1 LLEFGVLFGVPFL
14 VEAVL
19 PEGAF
24 FRISLIVSLVIETF
38 KRVRVWFALFG
49 F

>member
-1 LLEFGVLFGVPFL
+1 LLEFGVLFEVPFL

-24 FRISLIVSLVIETF
+24 FQISLMVSLAIETF
-38 KRVRVWFALFG
+38 ERVRA
-49 F
+49 